1 MAKGPVMAQAHKE
14 KQSAKTKEAEP
25 EVEAKTDLADE
36 SLAAD
41 IDAML
46 DEIDNV
52 LEENAEEFVMS
63 YVQQGGQ

>member
-1 MAKGPVMAQAHKE
+1 MVRETKE
-14 KQSAKTKEAEP
+14 RNTAKTREAEP
-25 EVEAKTDLADE
+25 EVEAKTDLQDE
-36 SLAAD
+36 SLSAE

-46 DEIDNV
+46 DEIDSV